1 MFKQKLKKIPSSKK
15 ARDQNQAHTYPLTLP
30 IQ

>member
-1 MFKQKLKKIPSSKK
+1 MFKQKLKNPFKQESQG
-15 ARDQNQAHTYPLTLP
+15 QNQAHTYPLTLS